1 MIILKTTQNFYTPFK
16 IGLLVVVFTFF
27 MFTLYGIVT
36 LEWIG
41 EWEGLEAST
50 SFWIFITDMS
60 SLVGLVFRFIGS
72 LIAFVGYSYYF
83 FNKGLSTNMTN
94 KVLKIVLVCEAIYW
108 FSFITSGIWGATPIL
123 DSILGDQFNIYSIS
137 FILSTGIPCLFEAIF
152 LPIALVKI
160 MINLSKTEAKNKV
173 IKWALIAGTGYIFV
187 WWLNNAGLWI
197 NAVII
202 KGTQYLTSYPVNLFS
217 FISTLFGL
225 PVLGII
231 AIYFTK
237 KSIGTSRI
245 ELLNL
250 RIVGAIITFAGLYFL
265 WNYIAGIVYGTE
277 LWSVWYAWLLGHNL
291 DLWAL
296 SLPTLGISLLV
307 RKKMKLNIKQKN
319 GLVYFAQAIG
329 ITFIFLF
336 LTAYFGGRLF
346 GGLSSIMTL
355 NNDPNFILLQ
365 SITGILFIGFVIALL
380 IIDVLTK
387 QKTIRH

>member
-1 MIILKTTQNFYTPFK
+1 
-16 IGLLVVVFTFF
+16 
-27 MFTLYGIVT
+27 MFTIYGTIT

-60 SLVGLVFRFIGS
+60 SLVGLVIRFIGS

-83 FNKGLSTNMTN
+83 FNKGLSSQMTN
-94 KVLKIVLVCEAIYW
+94 KVLKSVLVCEAIYW
-108 FSFITSGIWGATPIL
+108 FTFITSGIWGVTPIL
-123 DSILGDQFNIYSIS
+123 DSILGAQFNIYNIS

-152 LPIALVKI
+152 LPIALLKI
-160 MINLSKTEAKNKV
+160 MTNFGKTETKNKV
-173 IKWALIAGTGYIFV
+173 IKWGLIAGTGYIFV

-202 KGTQYLTSYPVNLFS
+202 KGTEYLTSYPINLIS
-217 FISTLFGL
+217 FISTLLGL

-231 AIYFTK
+231 AIYFSK
-237 KSIGTSRI
+237 KAIGATRI

-296 SLPTLGISLLV
+296 SLPTLGISLLI
-307 RKKMKLNIKQKN
+307 RKKMKLSIKQKN
-319 GLVYFAQAIG
+319 MMVNFTQAIG

-346 GGLSSIMTL
+346 GGFSSSMTL
-355 NNDPNFILLQ
+355 NNNPNFIFLQ
-365 SITGILFIGFVIALL
+365 AITGILFIVFVIAVL
-380 IIDVLTK
+380 IVDIVAK
-387 QKTIRH
+387 QKEK